1 MISRYTIRT
10 KSLYEE
16 TLLKLKFLPANT
28 TSKSQPMDQCIIQTI
43 KLKFCKRQ
51 LRHVISE
58 MEKDKSKCGSELLKN
73 INILQAIYWINRSW
87 QEVETS
93 TIQKCFAKCGFT
105 DFSRDDSAFNQI
117 NDMSD
122 SEEED
127 DDIPLK
133 FISLARKLFNCEYH
147 KLSDVDKQLATL
159 DISVR
164 NWERPAYEILA
175 DIDDQSTAS
184 DNDDNEETEPPKA
197 CSLSELDFDIQQIK
211 NFALV
216 NGRQRLLNA
225 AIEMED
231 DTADL
236 RISSVKQTRIED
248 FL

>member
-1 MISRYTIRT
+1 
-10 KSLYEE
+10 
-16 TLLKLKFLPANT
+16 
-28 TSKSQPMDQCIIQTI
+28 
-43 KLKFCKRQ
+43 
-51 LRHVISE
+51 

-73 INILQAIYWINRSW
+73 INILQAIYWINHSW

-127 DDIPLK
+127 DDIPL
-133 FISLARKLFNCEYH
+133 ARNLFNCEYH
-147 KLSDVDKQLATL
+147 KLSDVDKQLATS

-164 NWERPAYEILA
+164 NWERPAHEILA
-175 DIDDQSTAS
+175 DIDDQSKAS
-184 DNDDNEETEPPKA
+184 DNEETEPPKA
-197 CSLSELDFDIQQIK
+197 CSLSELDFHIQQIK

-216 NGRQRLLNA
+216 NGIQCLLNA

-231 DTADL
+231 DTAD
-236 RISSVKQTRIED
+236 IVSHQ
-248 FL
+248 

>member
-16 TLLKLKFLPANT
+16 TLPKLKFLPANT
-28 TSKSQPMDQCIIQTI
+28 TSKSQPMDQGIIQTI

-73 INILQAIYWINRSW
+73 INILQAIYWINHSW

-133 FISLARKLFNCEYH
+133 FISLARELFNCEYH
-147 KLSDVDKQLATL
+147 LINNMYDK
-159 DISVR
+159 D
-164 NWERPAYEILA
+164 
-175 DIDDQSTAS
+175 
-184 DNDDNEETEPPKA
+184 
-197 CSLSELDFDIQQIK
+197 
-211 NFALV
+211 
-216 NGRQRLLNA
+216 
-225 AIEMED
+225 
-231 DTADL
+231 
-236 RISSVKQTRIED
+236 
-248 FL
+248 